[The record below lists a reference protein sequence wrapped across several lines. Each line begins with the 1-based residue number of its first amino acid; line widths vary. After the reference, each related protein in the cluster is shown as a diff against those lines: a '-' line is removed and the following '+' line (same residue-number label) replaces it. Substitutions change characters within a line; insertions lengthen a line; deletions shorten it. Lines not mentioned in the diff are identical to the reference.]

1 MASISAGHNIK
12 NQLVV
17 AYQTI
22 LRNPN
27 NRRNIHMCHAF
38 FSFYLHL
45 HFWSQMSGTVAYNNK
60 ATMFIIVNFN
70 ENNEC

>member
-12 NQLVV
+12 NQLMV

-38 FSFYLHL
+38 FSST
-45 HFWSQMSGTVAYNNK
+45 FWSQMSGTVAHNNK